1 MPPPDPCTR
10 RTFPASACVGCTS
23 WRFGPPSR
31 SETCARCTIP
41 ASVQVAASGA
51 HRRCACRAR
60 NRQAGRPDARD
71 RGEDV
76 HRAHTLRVSR
86 SRGLGRPRAPW
97 RVAVRPRSATSGRR
111 RCGQGVTEATGRVS
125 PRCSRPERAP
135 TIMGLGARR
144 VRTSPARG
152 SAGIPAPGGRAGR
165 RPDRRAARLDG
176 SPRGAIRVP
185 VPGLGREDG
194 RGRRPAAQSRSG
206 PPSRDRTA
214 AAMARPPAGAAGAVA
229 RGASSAS
236 HSASHTAPARVDH
249 PSRGRPPDEAE
260 GLRGDDEG
268 PGDAGALGRR
278 APVGGGR
285 RRGNM
290 RLARLRGDV
299 RPVGQMVLDV
309 VRSCQR

>member
-1 MPPPDPCTR
+1 MPRTESASRPPGRP
-10 RTFPASACVGCTS
+10 
-23 WRFGPPSR
+23 GPR
-31 SETCARCTIP
+31 
-41 ASVQVAASGA
+41 
-51 HRRCACRAR
+51 RRCAPGAHAPGEPVPGPRSPASSLASGRASAFGNVRPSSLRAR
-60 NRQAGRPDARD
+60 CHRGDRQGVAEVLAAGA
-71 RGEDV
+71 
-76 HRAHTLRVSR
+76 RAHDH
-86 SRGLGRPRAPW
+86 GLGRPSRPDVPSPRFGRDPGPRGEGRAP
-97 RVAVRPRSATSGRR
+97 AGPPGS
-111 RCGQGVTEATGRVS
+111 E
-125 PRCSRPERAP
+125 
-135 TIMGLGARR
+135 ARR
-144 VRTSPARG
+144 VAQ
-152 SAGIPAPGGRAGR
+152 
-165 RPDRRAARLDG
+165 
-176 SPRGAIRVP
+176 GAIRVP
-185 VPGLGREDG
+185 VPGLGRDDG

-236 HSASHTAPARVDH
+236 HSAPARVDH